1 MTTRKAVIP
10 AAGYGTRFLPATKAI
25 PKEMLPI
32 VNRPTIEYIV
42 RECAR
47 SGLDDVLLI
56 SAAGKGA
63 IEDHFDRTLE
73 LEAALER
80 KGKHDLL
87 AEVVGLAALA
97 NVHSVRQG
105 EQLGLGHAVAQARQH
120 VGDESFAV
128 LLGDDIVDPD
138 DDLLVR
144 MVTAHEETG
153 LAVVALM
160 EVADSEVDKYG
171 IAAVENAT
179 PDDGVFRITSLV
191 EKPALAD
198 APSNLAVIGR
208 YVLPATI
215 FDALD
220 QTPRGAGGE
229 IQLTDALQALA
240 AETPIVGIRLD
251 GVRHDAGDKLGFLQA
266 TLDFALRDPELA
278 GPLADHLRALVASGR
293 LGASDDV
300 AVTS

>member
-10 AAGYGTRFLPATKAI
+10 AAGYGTRFLPATKAV

-32 VNRPTIEYIV
+32 VDRPTIEYIV
-42 RECAR
+42 RECVR
-47 SGLDDVLLI
+47 SGLDDVLFV
-56 SAAGKGA
+56 SATGKGA
-63 IEDHFDRTLE
+63 IEDHFDRHLE

-80 KGKHDLL
+80 KGKTDLL
-87 AEVVGLAALA
+87 DEVVALATLA

-105 EQLGLGHAVAQARQH
+105 EQLGLGHAVAQARHH

-128 LLGDDIVDPD
+128 VLGDDIVDPD

-144 MVTAHEETG
+144 MLDAHDATG

-160 EVADSEVDKYG
+160 EVPDTEVDKYG
-171 IAAVENAT
+171 IAVVAD
-179 PDDGVFRITSLV
+179 PDPADGMFRVTSLV
-191 EKPALAD
+191 EKPAVD
-198 APSNLAVIGR
+198 EAPSNLAVIGR
-208 YVLPATI
+208 YVLPPAI

-220 QTPRGAGGE
+220 NTPRGAGGE

-251 GVRHDAGDKLGFLQA
+251 GVRHDAGDKLGFLKA
-266 TLDFALRDPELA
+266 TIDFALRDDELA
-278 GPLADHLRALVASGR
+278 GDLADHLREIVASGR
-293 LGASDDV
+293 LPGDEEV
-300 AVTS
+300 APS